1 MSKPFRTLATPLRC
15 TFNAFSSYV
24 ERRRRTADLRNLDKT
39 LLRDAVLSQS
49 EIDDLRRVFF

>member
-15 TFNAFSSYV
+15 TFIPFSSYA
-24 ERRRRTADLRNLDKT
+24 ERRRRAADLRNLDKT
-39 LLRDAVLSQS
+39 LLRDAGLSQP